1 MTYRKKYIMNPLF
14 TKRDLKRLIIPLIIE
29 QFLVITVGMADIIM
43 ISSVGENAVSGV
55 SLVNTV
61 NILLINIFAALA
73 TGGAVVCAQYYGK
86 GDLASASETAKQL
99 LVVSSVISSLILAVV
114 LLFRGPLLSLI
125 FGNVDTDIMEKALIY
140 FLLSGLSYPFLAI
153 YNSSAALFR
162 AMGNSR
168 VSMMTSLLMN
178 IMNIGGNAIFIFGLH
193 LGVAGV
199 GLSTLISRF
208 IAAGVMLFLITLPR
222 NPIYINLK
230 TRYHFNWSLVKQ
242 IFAIGIP
249 NSLENSMFQI
259 GKILV
264 LSLVTTFG
272 TTAITAN
279 AVSNTVASFSILPG
293 IATGLALITIVG
305 QCYGAGAY
313 DQIMLYTKKI
323 LGLTYTSL
331 VLLNIVIFTCAP
343 VIVQIYHLSP
353 DTAALTLKIVR
364 YHSTLCILIWPLSF
378 TLPNVLRA
386 ANDAKYT
393 MIVAIISMWTFRIGF
408 SYILGSTLGLGVFG
422 IWVAMTIDWGFRSI
436 CLSYRFLRKRWLPTQ
451 ST

>member
-1 MTYRKKYIMNPLF
+1 MDPLF
-14 TKRDLKRLIIPLIIE
+14 TKRDLQRLIIPLIIE

-86 GDLASASETAKQL
+86 KDLSTACETAKQL
-99 LVVSSVISSLILAVV
+99 LVVSTVIASLILILV
-114 LLFRGPLLSLI
+114 LLFRAPILALI
-125 FGNVDTDIMEKALIY
+125 FGNVDPDIMDKALVY

-193 LGVAGV
+193 FGVAGV
-199 GLSTLISRF
+199 GLATLISR
-208 IAAGVMLFLITLPR
+208 IVAAVVMLFLITMQQH
-222 NPIYINLK
+222 PIHINIK
-230 TRYHFNWSLVKQ
+230 TPYRYNWTLVKQ

-249 NSLENSMFQI
+249 NSLENSMFQV

-272 TTAITAN
+272 TTAIAAN

-313 DQIMLYTKKI
+313 DQIMMYTKKI
-323 LGLTYTSL
+323 LKLTYL
-331 VLLNIVIFTCAP
+331 FLFLLNIIIYTCAP
-343 VIVQIYHLSP
+343 IIVEIYHLTP

-393 MIVAIISMWTFRIGF
+393 MIIAILSMWTFRIGF

-422 IWVAMTIDWGFRSI
+422 IWIAMTIDWGFRSI
-436 CLSYRFLRKRWLPTQ
+436 CLSYRFLRKRWLPKA
-451 ST
+451 SVH